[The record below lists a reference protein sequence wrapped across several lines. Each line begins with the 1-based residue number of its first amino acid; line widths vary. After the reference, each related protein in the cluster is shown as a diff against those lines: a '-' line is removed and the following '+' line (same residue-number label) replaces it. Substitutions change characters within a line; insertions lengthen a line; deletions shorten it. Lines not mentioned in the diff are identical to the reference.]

1 MCCSFKGFEL
11 SAATPDRWIVLS
23 TKVGRAG
30 SLLVEERLLFE
41 SEVSCADK
49 TEHQQ
54 KQEGSVERKPTRLFI
69 ASNEVK
75 PTLTSVATQV
85 TQFAGIHEPAHRIAG
100 GSSERST
107 SNELSSEEPSIYGP
121 GAWSNHR

>member
-30 SLLVEERLLFE
+30 SLLVEERLLFQ

-49 TEHQQ
+49 TGHRQ
-54 KQEGSVERKPTRLFI
+54 KQEGSVERTPAPLFA
-69 ASNEVK
+69 ASNKGK
-75 PTLTSVATQV
+75 PAMLTSVATQA
-85 TQFAGIHEPAHRIAG
+85 TQFAGIREPAHRIRRG
-100 GSSERST
+100 IVRTINFE
-107 SNELSSEEPSIYGP
+107 
-121 GAWSNHR
+121 